1 MSGLLRAAAVACVLA
16 SVLVTQPARGETIEE
31 FFRGKQISLVIGFP
45 PGGAYDLYARAAGLF
60 LPRYLPGHPT
70 IVARNLPGVAGIKA
84 ANYLYGQAPRD
95 GLTLG
100 MISQGTALTQA
111 LHDPSV
117 EFEAREFGWIGRFAS
132 AVQVTEVWHTVPVK
146 TIFDATK
153 RETVVAATSGGSTT
167 DMMPRLMNRLVG
179 TRFKIIKGYNG
190 LNATAMAM
198 ERGEVEGAYDSVDSL
213 LFIRPDWLRDKK
225 ISVLVQ
231 YAQRRHPA
239 LADTPAMVELGKS
252 DADRQLLAL
261 FGSTAE
267 VGRALTAPPGLPPD
281 RLAALRQAFAAMV
294 ADSAFKEELA
304 KRNMEFGPLT
314 GEALQRMIGE
324 TLDVPAA
331 VVARGIELTRE

>member
-1 MSGLLRAAAVACVLA
+1 MPRSVRIAVIASVLA
-16 SVLVTQPARGETIEE
+16 TVLVTQPARAESVED
-31 FFRGKQISLVIGFP
+31 FFHGKQISLVIGFP
-45 PGGAYDLYARAAGLF
+45 PGGAYDLYARAAALF
-60 LPRYLPGHPT
+60 LPRYLPGHPA
-70 IVARNLPGVAGIKA
+70 IIARNLPGVAGMKA

-111 LHDPSV
+111 LRDPAV
-117 EFEAREFGWIGRFAS
+117 EFDAREFGWIGRFAS

-146 TIFDATK
+146 TIADATK

-167 DMMPRLMNRLVG
+167 DMMPRLMNRMVG

-190 LNATAMAM
+190 LNGTALAM

-239 LADTPAMVELGKS
+239 LPDTPAMVELGKS
-252 DADRQLLAL
+252 SEDRQLLAL
-261 FGSTAE
+261 FGSSAE
-267 VGRALTAPPGLPPD
+267 VGRAITAPPGLPAD
-281 RLAALRQAFAAMV
+281 RLAALRKAFAAMV
-294 ADSAFKEELA
+294 ADPGFREELV
-304 KRNMEFGPLT
+304 KRNMEFDPMT
-314 GEALQRMIGE
+314 GEDLQRMVTQ
-324 TLDVPAA
+324 TLDVPPA
-331 VVARGIELTRE
+331 VAARGNELARE